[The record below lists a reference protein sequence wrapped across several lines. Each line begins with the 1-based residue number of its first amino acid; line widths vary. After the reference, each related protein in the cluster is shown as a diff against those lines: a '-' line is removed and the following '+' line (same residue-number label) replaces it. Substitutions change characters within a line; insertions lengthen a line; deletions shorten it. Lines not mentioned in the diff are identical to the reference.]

1 MKTGIDPVRRWLT
14 FNGVGAIGVAVQLG
28 LLATLM
34 KTFHWPVPLATTI
47 AVEAAVLHNFVWH
60 QRLTWRDRPVST
72 LGQLVQRLARFHVLN
87 GSVSLVGN
95 VLITTV
101 LSSLGMH
108 PVVANTIAIVL
119 CSTVNFLAGDR
130 IVFAARTATTLV
142 IASSVLCVTSVAT
155 ARAADNESVM
165 LVSGPSAAA
174 IAAFEKYVAA
184 VDARHAQP
192 SADSYFALDLRRVKQ
207 WRESARSGQV
217 PMVEVDPPGAPDSKI
232 HHWAGAIYVP
242 DTSVD
247 AVVKR
252 LQDYAGRESE
262 FYQEV
267 KASKLLDRGGD
278 TVRIFMRIER
288 GAAGVTATLNTEHA
302 VQYRKFSA
310 SRAGS
315 RSVATKIAELQ
326 NVGKPDERERAPGN
340 DRGFLWRL
348 NAYWRFEQAG
358 NGVLIECESVS
369 LSRSVPLLLRP
380 IASPIVNRIA
390 RESLERTLRSLRA
403 FLTRQS

>member
-1 MKTGIDPVRRWLT
+1 MRTGIDPLRRWLT
-14 FNGVGAIGVAVQLG
+14 FNGIGAIGVAVQLA
-28 LLATLM
+28 LLATLLKM
-34 KTFHWPVPLATTI
+34 LHWPVPLATAI
-47 AVEAAVLHNFVWH
+47 AVEAAVLHNFAWH

-72 LGQLVQRLARFHVLN
+72 LGELIQRLARFHVLN

-95 VLITTV
+95 VVITSV
-101 LSSLGMH
+101 LSTVGMQ
-108 PVVANTIAIVL
+108 PLLANAIAIAL
-119 CSTVNFLAGDR
+119 CSTVNFFAGDR
-130 IVFAARTATTLV
+130 LVFAARTATTLV
-142 IASSVLCVTSVAT
+142 IASGLFWLASVTPV
-155 ARAADNESVM
+155 RAADDDSVM

-174 IAAFEKYVAA
+174 IAAYEKYVAV

-192 SADSYFALDLRRVKQ
+192 SADSYFALDLRRVRQ
-207 WRESARSGQV
+207 WRESTRSGHV
-217 PMVEVDPPGAPDSKI
+217 PMVEVDPPAAPDSKI

-242 DTSVD
+242 NATVD

-267 KASKLLDRGGD
+267 KASKLLDRRGD

-288 GAAGVTATLNTEHA
+288 GAAGVTATLNTEHM
-302 VQYRKFSA
+302 VQYRKFTAARS
-310 SRAGS
+310 GS

-326 NVGKPDERERAPGN
+326 NVGKPEERERAPGN

-358 NGVLIECESVS
+358 DGVLIECESVS

-403 FLTRQS
+403 FLTTQP